1 MMYLYE
7 LPDKE
12 LATAIREADQW
23 DGDMLMELVRRAGM
37 MDEYEA
43 AELDSWDIVYA
54 AAEALGVEIE

>member
-1 MMYLYE
+1 MLYLYNMTDE
-7 LPDKE
+7 E
-12 LATAIREADQW
+12 LAAAIREADQW

-54 AAEALGVEIE
+54 AAEALSVEIE

>member
-1 MMYLYE
+1 MMYLYSMTDE
-7 LPDKE
+7 E

-37 MDEYEA
+37 MEEYKA

-54 AAEALGVEIE
+54 AAEALGVEID